1 MSSFNT
7 VKISKTKTIRLTDGK
22 KIVGKLNFIRRRRKR
37 PQHKNCVWSLSE
49 AIENATLWIRS
60 EMYQE
65 NFKNGLPKE

>member
-1 MSSFNT
+1 M
-7 VKISKTKTIRLTDGK
+7 GK
-22 KIVGKLNFIRRRRKR
+22 KIVGKLNFIRQRRKR

-65 NFKNGLPKE
+65 NFKIGLLKE

>member
-1 MSSFNT
+1 M
-7 VKISKTKTIRLTDGK
+7 R
-22 KIVGKLNFIRRRRKR
+22 KIVGKLNFIRRRLKR

-65 NFKNGLPKE
+65 NFKIGLLKE